1 MKSKNNIITLS
12 SAQSA
17 HNIVSV
23 KDNMVLQK
31 QVNTFTAH
39 QQFSVWIGAKKKKKK
54 KKTIPEQI
62 TMLFFFSQ
70 VSADI
75 QTQTGMC
82 SQRLIGN
89 IRSRKL
95 V

>member
-1 MKSKNNIITLS
+1 MKRQILFSMKSKNNIITLS

-39 QQFSVWIGAKKKKKK
+39 QQFSVWIGAKKQKQYQNKL
-54 KKTIPEQI
+54 QC
-62 TMLFFFSQ
+62 LFFIFLKFQ
-70 VSADI
+70 
-75 QTQTGMC
+75 QTYRP
-82 SQRLIGN
+82 RLACAV
-89 IRSRKL
+89 KD
-95 V
+95 